1 MNRTVHPVEF
11 SEIAPDERLVF
22 LAGPI
27 RGARNWRIEAQS
39 LVASLSEDRKIVF
52 ANPDRLNGEKRFTP
66 GHENFVDRQ
75 RQWEQ
80 YYLRKAVELSK
91 EGRGAV
97 LFWLEK
103 QTVELP
109 EEAGIQKKA
118 YGAISHLELGE
129 LLATHPDSLAVGI
142 HPQYNERTVLEN
154 DLRQSGYLDLSQP
167 YDPKRLSEYPI
178 SETLEETCARVCALI
193 R

>member
-1 MNRTVHPVEF
+1 MNRTIRPVEF

-27 RGARNWRIEAQS
+27 RGARDWRTEAQS
-39 LVASLSEDRKIVF
+39 IISNAVKNQNIVF
-52 ANPDRLNGEKRFTP
+52 ADPNRANGQKRFTS
-66 GHENFVDRQ
+66 GHENFVHRQ

-97 LFWLEK
+97 LFWLEN
-103 QTVELP
+103 QTVALP
-109 EEAGIQKKA
+109 EEGGIQKKA

-129 LLATHPDSLAVGI
+129 LLATHPDSLVVGI
-142 HPQYNERTVLEN
+142 HPKYNERSVLEN
-154 DLRQSGYLDLSQP
+154 DLRQSGYLDLSKP
-167 YDPKRLSEYPI
+167 YDPKRLSEYPV